1 MDKGRMLIIGARG
14 FLGMHATRAARDP
27 FEVFMGSREAAADPA
42 SVQIDISDASS
53 VDTTFRRVKP
63 DAVLLLA
70 ALSDID
76 RCQSQPDLA
85 LAVNVHGSEHVANAC
100 ARANARL
107 LFTSSAAVFDGRKH
121 GYTEEDA
128 PTPLSVYGET
138 KARAEAAVL
147 ALLPSAIVL
156 RIALVIGFAG
166 KAGTNAMLDN
176 LAASWASG
184 SPVASPTFEYRNP
197 IDAGTL
203 SSFMLR
209 LLLHKDA
216 CGIFHAGAKDS
227 VSRYELN
234 VKLAKRMG
242 YSGDLVQPQTV
253 PASGR
258 APRGLDHFLI
268 TDKLHAVCNTT
279 IPNCDEVIER
289 SFDEVA

>member
-1 MDKGRMLIIGARG
+1 MDKARILIIGSGG
-14 FLGMHATRAARDP
+14 FLGMHATRAAKES
-27 FEVFMGSREAAADPA
+27 FEVFTGSRKAGADPG
-42 SVQIDISDASS
+42 SVQIDITDASS
-53 VDTTFRRVKP
+53 VDTAFRRVRP

-76 RCQSQPDLA
+76 KCQARPEQA
-85 LAVNVHGSEHVANAC
+85 LAVNVLGSEHVANAC
-100 ARANARL
+100 ARSNARL

-147 ALLPSAIVL
+147 ALVPSAIVL
-156 RIALVIGFAG
+156 RVALVIGFAR

-176 LAASWASG
+176 LAARWAAG
-184 SPVASPTFEYRNP
+184 SPVSSPTFEYRNP

-203 SSFMLR
+203 SGFMLR

-216 CGIFHAGAKDS
+216 RGIFHAGAKES

-258 APRGLDHFLI
+258 APRGLDHFLMS
-268 TDKLHAVCNTT
+268 DKLHAVCNTT

-289 SFDEVA
+289 SFDEAA